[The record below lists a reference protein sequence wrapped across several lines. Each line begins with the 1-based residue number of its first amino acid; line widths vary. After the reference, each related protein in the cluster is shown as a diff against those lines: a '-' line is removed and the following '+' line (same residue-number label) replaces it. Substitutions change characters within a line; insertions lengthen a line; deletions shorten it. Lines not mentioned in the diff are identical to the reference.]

1 MKKEITNITPADP
14 KNPEFFVYSFYQVSG
29 RPKCEELVMAYARL
43 KFEYQIIPGY
53 MLPLV
58 VDELKQYAEAII
70 EKNKRLSPVDIYV
83 SKPSYCS
90 DGVRSIHIGAQCVR
104 MLLIKGKVE

>member
-1 MKKEITNITPADP
+1 MDKVTYITPADP

-29 RPKCEELVMAYARL
+29 RPKCEKLVMAYARE
-43 KFEYQIIPGY
+43 KFEHQIIPGY
-53 MLPLV
+53 MLSLV
-58 VDELKQYAEAII
+58 VDELTRYADEII
-70 EKNKRLSPVDIYV
+70 KVNKRLAPVNIYV

-90 DGVRSIHIGAQCVR
+90 DGVRSIHIGAQCFR

>member
-1 MKKEITNITPADP
+1 MDKVTYITPADP
-14 KNPEFFVYSFYQVSG
+14 ENPEFFVYGFYQVSG
-29 RPKCEELVMAYARL
+29 RPKCEELVMAYARS

-53 MLPLV
+53 MLPV
-58 VDELKQYAEAII
+58 VVAELEQYAKEII
-70 EKNKRLSPVDIYV
+70 EANKRLSLVDIYV

-90 DGVRSIHIGAQCVR
+90 DGFRTIHIGAQCVR